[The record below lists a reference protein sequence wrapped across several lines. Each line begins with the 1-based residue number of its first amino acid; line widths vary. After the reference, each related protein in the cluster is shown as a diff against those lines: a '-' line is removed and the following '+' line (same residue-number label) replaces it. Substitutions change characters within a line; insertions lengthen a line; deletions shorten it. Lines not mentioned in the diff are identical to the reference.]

1 MKKLIALAFA
11 LVLATTTVARAD
23 TASDLKAQM
32 EALQKQMEAN
42 QKQMLDMQAQL
53 DKLRAAQAAPPP
65 KAVATAAPAGSPV
78 LVAPGNNV
86 TFLIKGH
93 PVQLYG
99 TLDLSYDV
107 ATKGLKSFYPTASDQ
122 PVGTTSWLGGIS
134 SQSFVG
140 IRSADPIGRKI
151 VPQWQL
157 ETQIDVSST
166 SGTVNTNSNNG
177 AVVRGGLTSRNSYL
191 GFGNDKIGSFFF
203 GKTDAPYK
211 NVTQRMNYTSQ
222 TLGDYS
228 VVMGNTGGDNRTEF
242 LTRLDHSLWW
252 VSPKWGD
259 WTLSALVSPGQNRS
273 SDQTI
278 IPSGEADCAG
288 GNLPGSGAARPLC
301 DDGAWRNVFSFG
313 TTFNFR
319 KLYAAL
325 AYEFH
330 GKVNRSGDVLGSG
343 YEGIDIAD
351 EDAIKVGGEWTF
363 GPRLKIAGAYE
374 SMRRF
379 VPAVL
384 MAQNERTREGF
395 FVGAQQTL
403 GPKTSLDNASFI
415 WARANP
421 TPGDPG
427 QHNTH
432 ALFPGPPATV
442 LIGTPNPD
450 NMANMYTLVLRHQ
463 FDRNFG
469 IYLGYADTVNHPLA
483 HYDLGAGGRGLTV
496 DCHDGRPIAAFDP
509 TLSSGGPVFGS
520 GPACFAG
527 GHLQGFSTGLRL
539 SW

>member
-1 MKKLIALAFA
+1 MRKLIALAFT

-42 QKQMLDMQAQL
+42 QKQILDMQAQL
-53 DKLRAAQAAPPP
+53 EKMRAQQAVPPP
-65 KAVATAAPAGSPV
+65 KPAAAAAQPGTPV
-78 LVAPGNNV
+78 TVLPGNNV
-86 TFLIKGH
+86 TFLVKGH

-107 ATKGLKSFYPTASDQ
+107 ATKGLKSHYATAADD
-122 PVGTTSWLGGIS
+122 PVGVTSWLGGIS

-140 IRSADPIGRKI
+140 LRSADRIGRKI
-151 VPQWQL
+151 IPQWQL
-157 ETQIDVSST
+157 ETQIDVAST
-166 SGTVNTNSNNG
+166 SGTVNTNSNNS
-177 AVVRGGLTSRNSYL
+177 AIVKGGLTSRNTYL

-211 NVTQRMNYTSQ
+211 NVTQRMNYTAQ

-228 VVMGNTGGDNRTEF
+228 VVMGNSGGDNRVEF
-242 LTRLDHSLWW
+242 GTRLDHSFWW
-252 VSPKWGD
+252 NSPKWGD
-259 WTLSALVSPGQNRS
+259 WTVSALVSPGQNRS

-278 IPSGEADCAG
+278 IASGEADCSG
-288 GNLPGSGAARPLC
+288 GNLPGSGAGRPLC
-301 DDGAWRNVFSFG
+301 DDGSWRNVYSFG
-313 TTFNFR
+313 TTFNFK
-319 KLYAAL
+319 KLYAGL

-330 GKVNRSGDVLGSG
+330 SRVNRSGDVLGSG
-343 YEGIDIAD
+343 YEAINIAD
-351 EDAIKVGGEWTF
+351 EDATKFGLEWTF
-363 GPRLKIAGAYE
+363 GPRLKVGGAYE
-374 SMRRF
+374 SLRRN

-384 MAQNERTREGF
+384 LAQNERTREGF
-395 FVGAQQTL
+395 FVGAQQVL
-403 GPKTSLDNASFI
+403 GPKTSLDTMSFV

-421 TPGDPG
+421 SPGDPG
-427 QHNTH
+427 QHNTP
-432 ALFPGPPATV
+432 ALFPGPPGSV

-450 NMANMYTLVLRHQ
+450 NMANMYTLLFRHQ

-496 DCHDGRPIAAFDP
+496 DCHDGRPISAFDP
-509 TLSSGGPVFGS
+509 TSSSGSAVFPG

-527 GHLQGFSTGLRL
+527 GHLQGVSTGLRL